1 MSVNDFLVIDERP
14 SDSPFV
20 ERVWRAHSERAG
32 TMMSVASSHCEMVV
46 TRHQG
51 NTAVTLRGPE
61 TRATTAECSADTEWI
76 GIRFRLGSFMPEF
89 PAGRLMDRNDV
100 NLHRATRRSFWLGGS
115 AWEHPDFENAEA
127 FVARLVTADLLRRD
141 AAVEAVL
148 HGEADALSRRSAQR
162 HFLHATG
169 MTYTMFRNVERARYA
184 ARLLRQ
190 GASIVDTVHDAG
202 YYDQAHLTRTLR
214 WLIGVTPAKIGRQQ
228 QQLSL
233 LYKTELLR

>member
-1 MSVNDFLVIDERP
+1 MSANDFLVVGERP
-14 SDSPFV
+14 SDSPFI

-32 TMMSVASSHCEMVV
+32 TMVSVASSHCEMVV
-46 TRHQG
+46 TRREG
-51 NTAVTLRGPE
+51 STTLTLRGPE

-76 GIRFRLGSFMPEF
+76 GIRFRLGTFMPEF

-100 NLHRATRRSFWLGGS
+100 NLHRATRRSFWFGGS
-115 AWEHPDFENAEA
+115 AWECPDFENAEA
-127 FVARLVTADLLRRD
+127 FVTRLVTADLLRRD
-141 AAVEAVL
+141 AAVEAVV
-148 HGEADALSRRSAQR
+148 HGEAHALSRRSTQR

-169 MTYTMFRNVERARYA
+169 MTHVMFRKVERARYA
-184 ARLLRQ
+184 ARLLRE
-190 GASIVDTVHDAG
+190 GASIVDVVLAAG

-214 WLIGVTPAKIGRQQ
+214 WLIGVTPARIGRQQ